1 MECTNLKDKFHP
13 SPSNFFHAARSIFGV
28 IIFQDF
34 AAPSLE
40 NDAFDLQAGRTDLP
54 FPANGKH
61 SQFLVI
67 LLAANRAYDFML
79 TRIKSRLHQLGKR
92 EDGHSSLPSIPQG
105 LGSVNTELSE
115 ITGRFA
121 RVVGH
126 NMAVFAPFYEDIL
139 VEIKGS

>member
-1 MECTNLKDKFHP
+1 MKDKFHP
-13 SPSNFFHAARSIFGV
+13 CPSNFFHIARTVFGV
-28 IIFQDF
+28 ISFQDF
-34 AAPSLE
+34 AAPSLQ
-40 NDAFDLQAGRTDLP
+40 NDAFDLQAGRPDRP
-54 FPANGKH
+54 VPENGKH

-67 LLAANRAYDFML
+67 LFAASRAYDFML
-79 TRIKSRLHQLGKR
+79 TRIKSRLHHLGKR

-126 NMAVFAPFYEDIL
+126 NMAVFAPFYEDIF